1 MKYFNMNIKKLIF
14 EALDKSST
22 DISIEDGVFDITKQ
36 EHIEILRSNLLE
48 VGMSVETVTD
58 YLNKVVEGKYPARQ
72 AYNKNGIL
80 VTFPT
85 PDYKQKAI
93 AKGTHFDKN
102 PNKRDANVFTDDPT
116 DQEKPNVEPEPEQKP
131 TPDQPKSPEQ
141 PAAQPEKPKDDEDPD
156 TRTPEEKQADAATV
170 EKILRTEYTLEEA
183 KSYGFYQKKNTWYDS
198 EGNVVGKLWYVDG
211 KKLIIK

>member
-1 MKYFNMNIKKLIF
+1 MNIKKLIF
-14 EALDKSST
+14 EALDKSSK

-36 EHIEILRSNLLE
+36 EHIEILRGNLLE

-58 YLNKVVEGKYPARQ
+58 YLNNVVEGKYPERQ

-85 PDYKQKAI
+85 PEYKQKAI

-102 PNKRDANVFTDDPT
+102 PTKGDPNVFTDDPT
-116 DQEKPNVEPEPEQKP
+116 SDQPKPEPEQKP

-141 PAAQPEKPKDDEDPD
+141 PAAQPEKPKNGEDTD
-156 TRTPEEKQADAATV
+156 TRSPEEKQADAAAV
-170 EKILRTEYTLEEA
+170 EKILRAEYTLEEA
-183 KSYGFYQKKNTWYDS
+183 KSFGFYQKKNTWYDS
-198 EGNVVGKLWYVDG
+198 NGNVVGKLWYVDG
-211 KKLIIK
+211 KQLIIK

>member
-1 MKYFNMNIKKLIF
+1 MNIKKLIF
-14 EALDKSST
+14 EALDKSSK

-102 PNKRDANVFTDDPT
+102 PNKRDANVFTDEPT

-156 TRTPEEKQADAATV
+156 TRTPEEKQADAANV

>member
-1 MKYFNMNIKKLIF
+1 MNIKKLIF

-85 PDYKQKAI
+85 PEYKQKAI

-116 DQEKPNVEPEPEQKP
+116 DQEKPNVEPEQKP

-156 TRTPEEKQADAATV
+156 TRTPEEKQADAANV

-183 KSYGFYQKKNTWYDS
+183 KSYGFYQKKNTWNDS
-198 EGNVVGKLWYVDG
+198 DGNVVGKLWYVDG

>member
-1 MKYFNMNIKKLIF
+1 MNIKKLIF
-14 EALDKSST
+14 EALDKSSK

-36 EHIEILRSNLLE
+36 EHIEILRGNLLE

-58 YLNKVVEGKYPARQ
+58 YLNKVVEGKFPERQ

-85 PDYKQKAI
+85 PEYKQKAI

-116 DQEKPNVEPEPEQKP
+116 DQEKPNVEPEQKP

-156 TRTPEEKQADAATV
+156 TRTPEEKQADAANV

>member
-1 MKYFNMNIKKLIF
+1 MNIKKLIF
-14 EALDKSST
+14 EALDKSSK

-36 EHIEILRSNLLE
+36 EHIEILRGNLLE

-58 YLNKVVEGKYPARQ
+58 YLNNVVEGKYPERQ

-85 PDYKQKAI
+85 PEYKQKAI

-116 DQEKPNVEPEPEQKP
+116 PDQPKPEPEQKP

-141 PAAQPEKPKDDEDPD
+141 PAAQPEKPKNGEDTD
-156 TRTPEEKQADAATV
+156 TRSPEEKQADAAAV

-183 KSYGFYQKKNTWYDS
+183 KSFGFYQKKNTWYDS
-198 EGNVVGKLWYVDG
+198 NGNVVGKLWYVDG
-211 KKLIIK
+211 KQLIIK

>member
-1 MKYFNMNIKKLIF
+1 MNIKKLIF

-156 TRTPEEKQADAATV
+156 TRTPEEKQADAANV

-183 KSYGFYQKKNTWYDS
+183 KSYNFYQKKNTWYDS

>member
-1 MKYFNMNIKKLIF
+1 MNIKKLIF

-116 DQEKPNVEPEPEQKP
+116 DQEKPNVEPEQKP

-141 PAAQPEKPKDDEDPD
+141 PAAQPEKSKDDEDPD

-198 EGNVVGKLWYVDG
+198 DGNVVGKLWYVDG

>member
-1 MKYFNMNIKKLIF
+1 MNIKKLIF

>member
-1 MKYFNMNIKKLIF
+1 MNIKKLIF
-14 EALDKSST
+14 EALDKSSK

-36 EHIEILRSNLLE
+36 EHIEILRGNLLE

-58 YLNKVVEGKYPARQ
+58 YLNKVVEGKFPERQ

-85 PDYKQKAI
+85 PEYKQKAI

-198 EGNVVGKLWYVDG
+198 DGNVVGKLWYVDG

>member
-1 MKYFNMNIKKLIF
+1 MNIKKLIF
-14 EALDKSST
+14 EALDKSSK

-36 EHIEILRSNLLE
+36 EHIEILRGNLLE

-58 YLNKVVEGKYPARQ
+58 YLNNVVEGKYPERQ

-85 PDYKQKAI
+85 PEYKQKAI

-102 PNKRDANVFTDDPT
+102 PTKGDPNVFTDDPT
-116 DQEKPNVEPEPEQKP
+116 SDQPKPEPEQKP

-141 PAAQPEKPKDDEDPD
+141 PAAQPEKPKNGEDTD
-156 TRTPEEKQADAATV
+156 TRSPEEKQADAAAV

-183 KSYGFYQKKNTWYDS
+183 KSFGFYQKKNTWYDS
-198 EGNVVGKLWYVDG
+198 NGNVVGKLWYVDG
-211 KKLIIK
+211 KQLIIK

>member
-1 MKYFNMNIKKLIF
+1 MNIKKLIF
-14 EALDKSST
+14 EALDKSSK
-22 DISIEDGVFDITKQ
+22 DISIEDGVFDISKQ
-36 EHIEILRSNLLE
+36 EHIEILRGNLLE

-58 YLNKVVEGKYPARQ
+58 YLNKVVEGKFPERQ

-85 PDYKQKAI
+85 PEYKQKAI

-116 DQEKPNVEPEPEQKP
+116 DQEKPNVEPEQKP

-156 TRTPEEKQADAATV
+156 TRTPEEKQADAANV

>member
-1 MKYFNMNIKKLIF
+1 MNIKKLIF
-14 EALDKSST
+14 EALDKSSK

-36 EHIEILRSNLLE
+36 EHIEILRGNLLE

-58 YLNKVVEGKYPARQ
+58 YLNNVVEGKYPERQ

-85 PDYKQKAI
+85 PEYKQKAI

-102 PNKRDANVFTDDPT
+102 PKKRDANVFTDDPT
-116 DQEKPNVEPEPEQKP
+116 PDQPKPEPEQKP

-141 PAAQPEKPKDDEDPD
+141 PAAQPEKPKDDGDPD
-156 TRTPEEKQADAATV
+156 TRTPEEKQADAVAI

-183 KSYGFYQKKNTWYDS
+183 KSFGFYQKKNTWYDS
-198 EGNVVGKLWYVDG
+198 NGNVVGKLWYVDG
-211 KKLIIK
+211 KQLIIK